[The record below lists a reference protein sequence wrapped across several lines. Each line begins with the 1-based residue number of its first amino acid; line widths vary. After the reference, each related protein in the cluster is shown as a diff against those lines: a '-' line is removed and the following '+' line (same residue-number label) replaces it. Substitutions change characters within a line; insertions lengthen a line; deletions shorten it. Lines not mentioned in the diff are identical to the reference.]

1 VISFVDVKEALD
13 SEELTF
19 AEKILTMKQVEPKSI
34 KRAGEIAIVSVDL
47 AAGQDGTTPLA
58 IKVFEEMGGGR
69 VWDPSKILFV
79 IDHTYP
85 SSSVEVS
92 NLHKL
97 MRGFARKQ
105 GIRVIE
111 WGIIHQVILEEYA
124 VPGMLIVGADSHTTT
139 HGAVGAFATGIGS
152 TELAAVMLEGKIW
165 LKVPSTIRVRLE
177 GSLSKGV
184 YAKDIALYVIGE
196 VGADGANY
204 KAIEWTGEALSRLSI
219 ESRATLC
226 NMSMEAGAKN
236 AIVEYDAV
244 TEKYLR
250 ELGRSPMAIV
260 RSGRKAEVEDE
271 LRAECSKLEP
281 MVAIPSRVDNVRPVR
296 EVEGTPIDQAF
307 IGSCTNGRLEDLIE
321 AARILRGR
329 KVKEGVRLIVTP
341 ASRKVY
347 MDSLKLGILETL
359 LEAGAVVTNPT
370 CGACVGT
377 HLGVL
382 GEGEV
387 AVSSTNRN
395 FIGRMGHPSS
405 KVYLASPATVAA
417 SAVRGAIT
425 DPREFL

>member
-1 VISFVDVKEALD
+1 MNVKEVLD
-13 SEELTF
+13 SEEFTF
-19 AEKILTMKQVEPKSI
+19 AEKILTMKQVEPKDV

-58 IKVFEEMGGGR
+58 IRVFEEMGGGK

-85 SSSVEVS
+85 SSSAEIS
-92 NLHKL
+92 SLHKL
-97 MRGFARKQ
+97 MRSFAYKQ
-105 GIRVIE
+105 GIRVVE
-111 WGIIHQVILEEYA
+111 GSIIHQVILEEYA

-152 TELAAVMLEGKIW
+152 TELAAVMLEGRIW

-177 GSLSKGV
+177 GPLPKGV
-184 YAKDIALYVIGE
+184 YAKDVALHVIGE
-196 VGADGANY
+196 IGAEGANY
-204 KAIEWTGEALSRLSI
+204 KSIEWTGETTSKLSVA
-219 ESRATLC
+219 SRATLC

-236 AIVEYDAV
+236 AVVEYDAV
-244 TEKYLR
+244 TEEYLK
-250 ELGRSPMAIV
+250 EVGRNPMAII

-271 LRAECSKLEP
+271 LCVECSKLEP
-281 MVAIPSRVDNVRPVR
+281 MVAAPSRVDNVKPVG

-307 IGSCTNGRLEDLIE
+307 VGSCTNGRLEDLIE
-321 AARILRGR
+321 VAKILRGR
-329 KVKEGVRLIVTP
+329 RVKEGVRLIVTP

-347 MDSLKLGILETL
+347 MDALRLGVLEVL
-359 LEAGAVVTNPT
+359 FEAGAVVTNPT

-387 AVSSTNRN
+387 AISSSNRN
-395 FIGRMGHPSS
+395 FVGRMGHPSS

-417 SAVRGAIT
+417 SAIKGAIA

>member
-1 VISFVDVKEALD
+1 MISFVDVKEALD

>member
-1 VISFVDVKEALD
+1 MISFLNVKEVLD

-34 KRAGEIAIVSVDL
+34 KRAGEIAVVSVDF

-58 IKVFEEMGGGR
+58 IKVFEEMGGER

-85 SSSVEVS
+85 SSSVEIS

-97 MRGFARKQ
+97 MRTFARKQ
-105 GIRVIE
+105 GIRVVE
-111 WGIIHQVILEEYA
+111 GDIIHQVILEEYA

-165 LKVPSTIRVRLE
+165 LKVPSTIRVCLE

-184 YAKDIALYVIGE
+184 YAKDIALSVIGE
-196 VGADGANY
+196 IGADGANY

-226 NMSMEAGAKN
+226 NMSMEAGAKD
-236 AIVEYDAV
+236 AVVEYDAV

-271 LRAECSKLEP
+271 LHVECSKLEP

-296 EVEGTPIDQAF
+296 EVDGTPIDQAF

-341 ASRKVY
+341 ASRRVY
-347 MDSLKLGILETL
+347 MDALKLGILETL

-395 FIGRMGHPSS
+395 FVGRMGHPSS

>member
-152 TELAAVMLEGKIW
+152 TELAAVMLGGKIW

>member
-1 VISFVDVKEALD
+1 MNVEEVLD

-19 AEKILTMKQVEPKSI
+19 AEKILTIKQVEPKSV
-34 KRAGEIAIVSVDL
+34 KRAGEIVIVSVDL
-47 AAGQDGTTPLA
+47 AAGQDGTAPLA
-58 IKVFEEMGGGR
+58 IKVFEEMGGER
-69 VWDPSKILFV
+69 VWDSSKILFV

-85 SSSVEVS
+85 SSSAEIS

-97 MRGFARKQ
+97 MRSFARRQ
-105 GIRVIE
+105 GIRVVE
-111 WGIIHQVILEEYA
+111 GDIIHQVILEEYV

-165 LKVPSTIRVRLE
+165 LKVPSTMQVRLE
-177 GSLSKGV
+177 GSLPKGV
-184 YAKDIALYVIGE
+184 YAKDVALHVIGE
-196 VGADGANY
+196 IGADGANY
-204 KAIEWTGEALSRLSI
+204 KSIEWTGEALSKFSVA
-219 ESRATLC
+219 SRATLC

-236 AIVEYDAV
+236 AVVEHDAV
-244 TEKYLR
+244 TEEYLK
-250 ELGRSPMAIV
+250 ELGRHSMAIV

-271 LRAECSKLEP
+271 LRLECPGLEP
-281 MVAIPSRVDNVRPVR
+281 MVAAPSRVDNVKSVR

-321 AARILRGR
+321 AAKILRGR

-347 MDSLKLGILETL
+347 LDALKLGILEIL
-359 LEAGAVVTNPT
+359 LKAGAVVTNPT

-382 GEGEV
+382 GEGEI
-387 AVSSTNRN
+387 AISSSNRN
-395 FIGRMGHPSS
+395 FVGRMGHPSS

-417 SAVRGAIT
+417 SAIRGVIT
-425 DPREFL
+425 DPRDFL

>member
-1 VISFVDVKEALD
+1 VNLKEVLD
-13 SEELTF
+13 NEELTF
-19 AEKILTMKQVEPKSI
+19 AEKILTIKQVEPKEL
-34 KRAGEIAIVSVDL
+34 KRAGEITIASVDL

-58 IKVFEEMGGGR
+58 IKVFEEMGGEK

-85 SSSVEVS
+85 SSSAEIS

-97 MRGFARKQ
+97 MRSFASKQ
-105 GIRVIE
+105 GIRVVE
-111 WGIIHQVILEEYA
+111 GSIIHQVILEEYA
-124 VPGMLIVGADSHTTT
+124 MPGMLIVGADSHTTT

-165 LKVPSTIRVRLE
+165 LKVPSTIRVHLE
-177 GSLSKGV
+177 GSLPKGV
-184 YAKDIALYVIGE
+184 YAKDIALHVIGE
-196 VGADGANY
+196 IGADGANY
-204 KAIEWTGEALSRLSI
+204 KSIEWTGGTLSELSVA
-219 ESRATLC
+219 SRATLC

-236 AIVEYDAV
+236 AVVEYDAV
-244 TEKYLR
+244 TEEYLR
-250 ELGRSPMAIV
+250 ELGRSPMVIV
-260 RSGRKAEVEDE
+260 KSGRKAEVEDE
-271 LRAECSKLEP
+271 LYIECPKLEP
-281 MVAIPSRVDNVRPVR
+281 VVAAPSRVDNVKPVR

-321 AARILRGR
+321 VAKILKGR
-329 KVKEGVRLIVTP
+329 KVKEGVRLIITP

-347 MDSLKLGILETL
+347 MDALKLGVLETL
-359 LEAGAVVTNPT
+359 LEAGAIITNST

-387 AVSSTNRN
+387 AISSSNRN
-395 FIGRMGHPSS
+395 FVGRMGHPSS

-417 SAVRGAIT
+417 SAIKGVIT

>member
-1 VISFVDVKEALD
+1 MNMEEILN

-19 AEKILTMKQVEPKSI
+19 AEKILTIKQVELKSV

-58 IKVFEEMGGGR
+58 IKVFEEMGGEG

-85 SSSVEVS
+85 SSSSEIS

-97 MRGFARKQ
+97 MRSFAYKQ
-105 GIRVIE
+105 GIRIVE
-111 WGIIHQVILEEYA
+111 GSIIHQVILEEYA

-177 GSLSKGV
+177 EFLPKGV
-184 YAKDIALYVIGE
+184 YAKDVALHVIGKI
-196 VGADGANY
+196 GAEGANY
-204 KAIEWTGEALSRLSI
+204 KSIEWTGKALSKLSI
-219 ESRATLC
+219 ASRATLC

-236 AIVEYDAV
+236 AVVEYDAV
-244 TEKYLR
+244 TEEYLR
-250 ELGRSPMAIV
+250 ELGRSPMIVV
-260 RSGRKAEVEDE
+260 RSGRRAEVEDE
-271 LRAECSKLEP
+271 LRVECSKLEP
-281 MVAIPSRVDNVRPVR
+281 MVAAPSRVDNVKPVR

-321 AARILRGR
+321 AAKILRGK

-341 ASRKVY
+341 ASRRVY
-347 MDSLKLGILETL
+347 RDALRLGVLETL
-359 LEAGAVVTNPT
+359 FEAGAIITNPT

-387 AVSSTNRN
+387 AISSSNRN
-395 FIGRMGHPSS
+395 FVGRMGHPSS

-417 SAVRGAIT
+417 SAIRGVIT
-425 DPREFL
+425 DPRDFL

>member
-58 IKVFEEMGGGR
+58 IKVFEEMGGER

>member
-1 VISFVDVKEALD
+1 VDVKEALD

-58 IKVFEEMGGGR
+58 IKVFEEMGGER

>member
-1 VISFVDVKEALD
+1 MYLMNVEEVLK

-19 AEKILTMKQVEPKSI
+19 AEKILTIKQVEPKSV
-34 KRAGEIAIVSVDL
+34 KRMGEITTVSVDL

-58 IKVFEEMGGGR
+58 IKVFEEMGGER

-85 SSSVEVS
+85 SSSAEIS

-97 MRGFARKQ
+97 MRSFARKQ
-105 GIRVIE
+105 GIRVVE
-111 WGIIHQVILEEYA
+111 GDIIHQVILEEYA

-165 LKVPSTIRVRLE
+165 LKVPSTMRVHLE
-177 GSLSKGV
+177 GSLPRGV
-184 YAKDIALYVIGE
+184 YAKDIALHVIGE
-196 VGADGANY
+196 IGADGANY
-204 KAIEWTGEALSRLSI
+204 KSIEWTGEALSELSVA
-219 ESRATLC
+219 SRATLC
-226 NMSMEAGAKN
+226 NMSVEAGAKN
-236 AIVEYDAV
+236 AVVEYDAV
-244 TEKYLR
+244 TEEYLKR
-250 ELGRSPMAIV
+250 LGRCPIAIV
-260 RSGRKAEVEDE
+260 RSGQKAEVEDE
-271 LRAECSKLEP
+271 LRVECPRLEP
-281 MVAIPSRVDNVRPVR
+281 MVATPSRVDNVKSVR

-307 IGSCTNGRLEDLIE
+307 IGSCTNGRLEDLLE
-321 AARILRGR
+321 AAKILRGR

-347 MDSLKLGILETL
+347 LDALRLGVLETL

-387 AVSSTNRN
+387 AISSSNRN
-395 FIGRMGHPSS
+395 FVGRMGHPSS

-417 SAVRGAIT
+417 SAIRGIIT
-425 DPREFL
+425 DPRDFL

>member
-1 VISFVDVKEALD
+1 MISFVDVKEALD

-58 IKVFEEMGGGR
+58 IKVFEEMGGER

>member
-1 VISFVDVKEALD
+1 MNMEEILN

-19 AEKILTMKQVEPKSI
+19 AEKILTIKQVELKSV

-58 IKVFEEMGGGR
+58 IKVFEEMGGER
-69 VWDPSKILFV
+69 VWDPNKILFV

-85 SSSVEVS
+85 SSSSEIS

-97 MRGFARKQ
+97 MRSFAYKQ
-105 GIRVIE
+105 GIRIVE
-111 WGIIHQVILEEYA
+111 GSIIHQVILEEYA

-177 GSLSKGV
+177 EFLPKGV
-184 YAKDIALYVIGE
+184 YAKDVALHVIGE
-196 VGADGANY
+196 IGAEGANY
-204 KAIEWTGEALSRLSI
+204 KSIEWTGEALSKLSI
-219 ESRATLC
+219 ASRATLC

-236 AIVEYDAV
+236 AVVEYDAV
-244 TEKYLR
+244 TEEYLR
-250 ELGRSPMAIV
+250 ELGRSPMIVV
-260 RSGRKAEVEDE
+260 RSGRRAEVEDE
-271 LRAECSKLEP
+271 LRVECSKLEP
-281 MVAIPSRVDNVRPVR
+281 MVAAPSRVDNVKPVR

-321 AARILRGR
+321 AAKILRGK

-341 ASRKVY
+341 ASRRVY
-347 MDSLKLGILETL
+347 RDALRLGVLETL
-359 LEAGAVVTNPT
+359 FEAGAIITNPT

-387 AVSSTNRN
+387 AISSSNRN
-395 FIGRMGHPSS
+395 FVGRMGHPSS

-417 SAVRGAIT
+417 SAIRGVIT
-425 DPREFL
+425 DPRDFL